1 MQTKMLAAAAVLS
14 GASALNLEA
23 STTLLAQD
31 KSTKIS
37 VAGGV
42 STVCHSTYGYEC
54 LQEKIDN
61 TFGAIQSG
69 IQESADADLRAAQDL
84 KADMLRD
91 LKDQRYDAE
100 RDLTEMR
107 VDLTRSIE
115 L

>member
-1 MQTKMLAAAAVLS
+1 MQTKMLAAAAVFS

-23 STTLLAQD
+23 TTTLLAQD

-37 VAGGV
+37 LAGGV
-42 STVCHSTYGYEC
+42 STECHSTYGYEC

-61 TFGAIQSG
+61 TLGAISRG
-69 IQESADADLRAAQDL
+69 IQDSADADLRAAQDL

-107 VDLTRSIE
+107 VNLTRAIE